1 MSPRVTLFASVVGA
15 AVLSLTG
22 CEWPAEVSATA
33 SPKRPLVR
41 VVHGWGENVPTTEI
55 FQKAMAE
62 SLKGVDLEVTG
73 TDASVTNVLML
84 SRREADAVFT
94 FSDAAYIASVGQIPE
109 MAQAFDDIR
118 AIAELPTRALQ
129 ILVGPGSPIR
139 TISQLRGRHVSLGPP
154 GSGAALTSAFVL
166 RGFGISLDDLTAER
180 LEFRDGAEKVVS
192 GELDAAF
199 WNGTFPNVNIAEAVR
214 QGARLIEVVG
224 PDIERFRAEYPFLNP
239 SVIPPGTYT
248 GIDRPVHTVGV
259 DGILVCRADL
269 DEAIVHE
276 LTRAFLEVVRR
287 PGLDLPAVSHM
298 NLSRASS
305 TPIPLH
311 PGAAR
316 YYREQ
321 ELLR

>member
-1 MSPRVTLFASVVGA
+1 MVH
-15 AVLSLTG
+15 
-22 CEWPAEVSATA
+22 
-33 SPKRPLVR
+33 
-41 VVHGWGENVPTTEI
+41 VVHGWGDNVPATEV
-55 FQKAMAE
+55 FREALAA
-62 SLKGVDLEVTG
+62 SLTNVDVEVVG
-73 TDASVTNVLML
+73 TNTSVTNVLML
-84 SRREADAVFT
+84 SRREADVAFT
-94 FSDAAYIASVGQIPE
+94 FSDAAYMASVGQIPE
-109 MAQAFDDIR
+109 MPKPFVDIR

-129 ILVGPGSPIR
+129 ILVGPRSSIR

-166 RGFGISLDDLTAER
+166 SGFGISLDDVTAER
-180 LEFRDGAEKVVS
+180 LEFREGADKVVS
-192 GELDAAF
+192 GDLDAAF
-199 WNGTFPNVNIAEAVR
+199 WNGTFPNTNIAEAIR
-214 QGARLIEVVG
+214 KGARLLEVAG

-239 SVIPPGTYT
+239 SVIPAGTYP
-248 GIDRPVHTVGV
+248 GIDRPIHTVGV
-259 DGILVCRADL
+259 DGIVVCRADL

-276 LTRAFLEVVRR
+276 ITRAFLEVVMR
-287 PGLDLPAVSHM
+287 PGIDLPAVSHM